1 MYSDHLENEALED
14 CESCCCCCVQCKDNI
29 VELNWVDPSWVH
41 IHVLF
46 LCGRQGKGNKEE
58 GEGER
63 IRGTRGRGREGERE
77 KLKWVGCQNRG
88 VEREEGRGGE
98 GREEGVEEE
107 STVRARHNNQM
118 AIPPLSPLPQPLNNH
133 PTKLPH
139 LNCRYP
145 EQSDV
150 EHEVC
155 HEARD
160 VECQEIKVQSHH
172 TSSIEVQKYLRY
184 HQRWRLAFEEEIIQ

>member
-14 CESCCCCCVQCKDNI
+14 CETCCCCCVQCKDNI
-29 VELNWVDPSWVH
+29 VELNWVDPSWVL

-77 KLKWVGCQNRG
+77 KMKWVGCQNRG
-88 VEREEGRGGE
+88 LERREEGRGGE

-107 STVRARHNNQM
+107 RR
-118 AIPPLSPLPQPLNNH
+118 
-133 PTKLPH
+133 
-139 LNCRYP
+139 R
-145 EQSDV
+145 
-150 EHEVC
+150 
-155 HEARD
+155 
-160 VECQEIKVQSHH
+160 VQSGLGTTTKWLSLPFTPSPPYPSHLIT
-172 TSSIEVQKYLRY
+172 TSQSCPT
-184 HQRWRLAFEEEIIQ
+184 